1 MKFIAY
7 YDSPL
12 GKITLAGDEAGLCG
26 LWFEGEKYYAHAL
39 ATGSKNGKFCARD
52 IATKTDTAA
61 REGCYEKSCTLEA
74 NGAANEKRGSADLLA
89 KERHAA
95 SETQRDFAALKKN
108 NIAAEAASSADEK
121 YNARDFAVEAES
133 GTDVKFCANV
143 LVASEKFCERDFA
156 AQGAS
161 KKSHATDLSAQS
173 AGEKFCANKQSACSK
188 EKNLAVFDQTKR
200 WLDLYFSGREPGFT
214 PALNPAGSAFRRAVW
229 EILLKI
235 PYGKTTT
242 YGQIAREIAVA
253 RGLAKMSAQA
263 VGGAVGH
270 NEISIII
277 PCHRVVG
284 THGSLTGYAGG
295 IDRKIKLLQLEGVD
309 MRGLFTPAKGTAL

>member
-1 MKFIAY
+1 MKFISY

-39 ATGSKNGKFCARD
+39 AMGSTDSKFCARD
-52 IATKTDTAA
+52 IATKTDAAA
-61 REGCYEKSCTLEA
+61 RKGCYEKRGCALEA
-74 NGAANEKRGSADLLA
+74 KSGADKKRDSADLLA
-89 KERHAA
+89 KEQRAA
-95 SETQRDFAALKKN
+95 SEKFFTRDFVAQDAGEKSRATNL
-108 NIAAEAASSADEK
+108 SVQSA
-121 YNARDFAVEAES
+121 
-133 GTDVKFCANV
+133 GGKFCANEQSGYFEERN
-143 LVASEKFCERDFA
+143 LV
-156 AQGAS
+156 
-161 KKSHATDLSAQS
+161 
-173 AGEKFCANKQSACSK
+173 
-188 EKNLAVFDQTKR
+188 VFDQTKR

-214 PALNPAGSAFRRAVW
+214 PALNPVGSAFRRAVW

-235 PYGKTTT
+235 PYGQTTT
-242 YGQIAREIAVA
+242 YGQIAREIAAA

-295 IDRKIKLLQLEGVD
+295 IDRKIIKLLQPGGVD
-309 MRGLFTPAKGTAL
+309 MRGFFSRPQIAPRRKNAI

>member
-39 ATGSKNGKFCARD
+39 ATS
-52 IATKTDTAA
+52 
-61 REGCYEKSCTLEA
+61 
-74 NGAANEKRGSADLLA
+74 GADKKRGSADLLA
-89 KERHAA
+89 KEQYGA
-95 SETQRDFAALKKN
+95 SETQRDFAALKKS

-121 YNARDFAVEAES
+121 DNTHDFAVEITS
-133 GTDVKFCANV
+133 GADVKFCAN
-143 LVASEKFCERDFA
+143 E
-156 AQGAS
+156 
-161 KKSHATDLSAQS
+161 QS
-173 AGEKFCANKQSACSK
+173 GYFE
-188 EKNLAVFDQTKR
+188 EKNLAVFDQTRR

-242 YGQIAREIAVA
+242 YGQIAREIAAA

-277 PCHRVVG
+277 PCHRVIG
-284 THGSLTGYAGG
+284 AHGNLTGYASG
-295 IDRKIKLLQLEGVD
+295 IDRKIKLLQPGGVD
-309 MRGLFTPAKGTAL
+309 MRGLFTPAKITAL

>member
-39 ATGSKNGKFCARD
+39 ATS
-52 IATKTDTAA
+52 
-61 REGCYEKSCTLEA
+61 
-74 NGAANEKRGSADLLA
+74 GADKKQGDDDLLA
-89 KERHAA
+89 KEQYGA
-95 SETQRDFAALKKN
+95 SETQRDIMAQKKSAKSDFAAK
-108 NIAAEAASSADEK
+108 ATSGADEK
-121 YNARDFAVEAES
+121 YNARDSAEVTS
-133 GTDVKFCANV
+133 SVDGKFCAHT
-143 LVASEKFCERDFA
+143 LIESEKFCARDFA
-156 AQGAS
+156 LKDTGE
-161 KKSHATDLSAQS
+161 KPRATDLSAQS
-173 AGEKFCANKQSACSK
+173 ASKKFCANKQSACPK
-188 EKNLAVFDQTKR
+188 EKNLAVFDQTRR

-214 PALNPAGSAFRRAVW
+214 PALNPVGSAFRRAVW

-235 PYGKTTT
+235 PYGQTTT
-242 YGQIAREIAVA
+242 YGQIAREIAAA

-277 PCHRVVG
+277 PCHRVIG
-284 THGSLTGYAGG
+284 AHGNLTGYAGG

-309 MRGLFTPAKGTAL
+309 MQGLFTPSNSTAP

>member
-12 GKITLAGDEAGLCG
+12 GKITLAGDKAGLCG

-39 ATGSKNGKFCARD
+39 AMGSTDGKFCARD
-52 IATKTDTAA
+52 
-61 REGCYEKSCTLEA
+61 
-74 NGAANEKRGSADLLA
+74 
-89 KERHAA
+89 
-95 SETQRDFAALKKN
+95 
-108 NIAAEAASSADEK
+108 
-121 YNARDFAVEAES
+121 FAVQ
-133 GTDVKFCANV
+133 D
-143 LVASEKFCERDFA
+143 
-156 AQGAS
+156 AS

-173 AGEKFCANKQSACSK
+173 ASEKFYINEQGGYFE
-188 EKNLAVFDQTKR
+188 EKNLAVFDQTRR

-242 YGQIAREIAVA
+242 YGQIAREIAAA

-277 PCHRVVG
+277 PCHRVIG
-284 THGSLTGYAGG
+284 AHGSLTGYASG

-309 MRGLFTPAKGTAL
+309 MRGLFTPAKSTAP

>member
-1 MKFIAY
+1 M
-7 YDSPL
+7 
-12 GKITLAGDEAGLCG
+12 
-26 LWFEGEKYYAHAL
+26 
-39 ATGSKNGKFCARD
+39 GSTDGKFCARD

-89 KERHAA
+89 KEQYGA
-95 SETQRDFAALKKN
+95 SETQRDFAALKKSD
-108 NIAAEAASSADEK
+108 IAAKATNDADEK
-121 YNARDFAVEAES
+121 YNTRDFTAEVTS
-133 GTDVKFCANV
+133 GADVKFCAPT
-143 LVASEKFCERDFA
+143 LMASEK
-156 AQGAS
+156 S
-161 KKSHATDLSAQS
+161 
-173 AGEKFCANKQSACSK
+173 CANEQSGYFE

-200 WLDLYFSGREPGFT
+200 WLDLYFSRREPGFT

-242 YGQIAREIAVA
+242 YGQIAREIAAA

-309 MRGLFTPAKGTAL
+309 MRGLFTPPNSTAP